1 MMPQIKEKFLVD
13 EQGQRVAVLLD
24 ISDYEKLLDEL
35 DELDAIKAYD
45 DAKASGEDSIP
56 LEDALAEVDR
66 NRKK

>member
-1 MMPQIKEKFLVD
+1 MTQIKEKFLVD
-13 EQGQRVAVLLD
+13 DQGQRVAVLLD

>member
-1 MMPQIKEKFLVD
+1 M
-13 EQGQRVAVLLD
+13 LLD
-24 ISDYEKLLDEL
+24 ISDCEKLLDEL

-66 NRKK
+66 NRTK

>member
-1 MMPQIKEKFLVD
+1 MTQIKEKFLVD
-13 EQGQRVAVLLD
+13 DQGQRVAVLLD
-24 ISDYEKLLDEL
+24 ISDYENLLDEL

-45 DAKASGEDSIP
+45 AAKASGEDSIP

>member
-45 DAKASGEDSIP
+45 AAKASGEDSIP

>member
-1 MMPQIKEKFLVD
+1 MMPQSKEKFLVD

-45 DAKASGEDSIP
+45 AAKASGEDSIP
-56 LEDALAEVDR
+56 LEDALAKVDR